1 MFGKGDARSRLKC
14 SQYLRPGEEHEALNS
29 FCQRLFRGEI
39 RDSWIDSEIGCLRP
53 RFRLIKEIRGTL
65 FLGWLQEQFP
75 DVQMMLLLRHH
86 CAVVASR
93 VSLDWATDGDLDSF
107 LAQPALRERIPMEE
121 LQRIRTEGSD
131 VEKHAAIW
139 CVSYLVRLRQFAVS
153 GCVPAPEVKT

>member
-1 MFGKGDARSRLKC
+1 VFGKGDALSRLQYF
-14 SQYLRPGEEHEALNS
+14 QYLRPREEHAALNS

-39 RDSWIDSEIGCLRP
+39 RDSWIDSEIRCLRP
-53 RFRLIKEIRGTL
+53 RFRLIKEIRATL
-65 FLGWLQEQFP
+65 FLGWLHEQFP
-75 DVQMMLLLRHH
+75 DVQMMLLFRHH

-107 LAQPALRERIPMEE
+107 FAQPALRERIPMEE

-139 CVSYLVRLRQFAVS
+139 CVSYLVRLRWFAVG